1 MNKRKYGFSEQSLK
15 LSGLA
20 FLLMLSTALLAQRSP
35 SQLPQQQL
43 TRILLIFDFSNSMF
57 GIWET
62 DSKINV
68 AKKLVNQLVDS
79 LSPMTNVE
87 LALRCY
93 GHQKNFPP
101 QDCNDSKLEVAFA
114 YNNGLAIKS
123 RINKLTPKGTTPIA
137 LSLEACASDFPDTKA
152 KNVVLLI
159 TDGKEECG
167 GDPCA
172 ISAALQSKGII
183 LKPFIIGV
191 GVLDESIRS
200 SFNCIGNYY
209 DAAGEQNFKQVLNIV
224 ITQALNSTTCQVNL
238 LDKNQK
244 ATETDVAL
252 SFYDQQ
258 TAQLKY
264 TFMHTMNS
272 RGVPDTLRIDPTGI
286 YRIVAHTLPPV
297 EVRDIKLLAGKHSVI
312 PMDAP
317 QGFLKIKAGEGNQHR
332 DIAYIIRKKGDSKT
346 LAAFTLKDSPKLITG
361 NYDIELLTLPRTYI
375 NDVNIAQSHT
385 TTVKIDEPGSVNFQL
400 TSLGSA
406 QILVKK
412 DMEWQWVANLSDQ
425 STQETVKLMPGNYKL
440 VFRAK
445 SAKETLFSVEKN
457 FTVNQGESLIV
468 NLK

>member
-1 MNKRKYGFSEQSLK
+1 
-15 LSGLA
+15 
-20 FLLMLSTALLAQRSP
+20 
-35 SQLPQQQL
+35 
-43 TRILLIFDFSNSMF
+43 
-57 GIWET
+57 
-62 DSKINV
+62 
-68 AKKLVNQLVDS
+68 
-79 LSPMTNVE
+79 
-87 LALRCY
+87 
-93 GHQKNFPP
+93 
-101 QDCNDSKLEVAFA
+101 
-114 YNNGLAIKS
+114 
-123 RINKLTPKGTTPIA
+123 
-137 LSLEACASDFPDTKA
+137 
-152 KNVVLLI
+152 
-159 TDGKEECG
+159 
-167 GDPCA
+167 
-172 ISAALQSKGII
+172 
-183 LKPFIIGV
+183 
-191 GVLDESIRS
+191 
-200 SFNCIGNYY
+200 
-209 DAAGEQNFKQVLNIV
+209 
-224 ITQALNSTTCQVNL
+224 L

-244 ATETDVAL
+244 ATETDVTL

-264 TFMHTMNS
+264 TFMHTMNN

-297 EVRDIKLLAGKHSVI
+297 EVRDVKLIAGKHSVI
-312 PMDAP
+312 PMDVP

-375 NDVNIAQSHT
+375 YDVNIAQSHT
-385 TTVKIDEPGSVNFQL
+385 TTVKIDEPGLVNFQL

-412 DMEWQWVANLSDQ
+412 DTEWQWVANLSDQ
-425 STQETVKLMPGNYKL
+425 STQETLKLMPGNYKL